1 MWDFKQMYWIIPI
14 CQDEDLSM
22 ASLTAKLIKRNC
34 SELVIALVSQTVNRH
49 TRKLLRHEV
58 DVVIISQEE
67 NSDVDVSRIDMLLLE
82 SLNFGTRSAA
92 IVIKPGVLVFQTIRQ
107 VLKTAP
113 HLWMNQGGVWMVVPI
128 RPNPTK
134 YELAVQDLVKN
145 GGKFDLEFIKCNIA
159 HRIKDEGKVY
169 RNEAVL
175 SWAQLKCYTGQD
187 FPCIQLEPDV
197 LTAMKLNTTS
207 DGVQWDAPWQNAIFN
222 QLASVLNPS
231 TSPSTS
237 LFEQNQDSWVAIVG
251 MACRFPQANSIPEFW
266 QVLSSGQNTASSPPT
281 DRLGKCTL
289 EKNMKGN
296 FLKCPVDLYD
306 AGFFRLPPTE
316 VEITDVQARLLL
328 EVSWEALEDACIN
341 PEKLR
346 NKPVGV
352 FHGSWIHDYKDIL
365 QDCQKSNKDFM
376 RKYIGNGLG
385 SAGARVSFF
394 YGFTGP
400 NIATDSACSS
410 SLIAVELACKSLQ
423 NGDCPVALASGS
435 NIILQM
441 DMGQKVI
448 FSQDGKCKSFDSKAD
463 GYGRG
468 EGVAVLVLKRYADAL
483 RDGDPIHGIILG
495 SASTQEGMS
504 PSIGTPTVKNERA
517 TLEMALE
524 SAQLSPLDVDYVEAH
539 ATGTKVGD
547 PIEAKAIVEAYSSQG
562 KERIS
567 PLLIGSVKTNIG
579 HTEACSG
586 IASLIKVLLAMKHET
601 IPATINIET
610 INPKVDFSSIP
621 GIICTEIQ
629 PWKKSSTR
637 PRIAGISN
645 FGITGT
651 DAHLLVREPPL
662 RKEAKLNFKLKTCPI
677 HILALSAK
685 TDGVLDQLSQSFIS
699 LLEDETR
706 SSTIEELTY
715 TANACRAHLLPCRR
729 AVVGRNKEELVLQL
743 RQQQIQTIAN
753 ENEEDLLNIGF
764 IFNTSLNYDDD
775 DLEQHAQLY
784 HTFPIFQIHMNYC
797 STLCERLSGFSPLSS
812 ILNRISPVLLRDRKL
827 SILSANYS
835 LYKLWESWGLAASS
849 VVGLNF
855 GEIIGAVVADQLS
868 LEHGVR
874 LIIGNG
880 EDGSNEVGRFEL
892 NSTKIT
898 TLYISGEKGELE
910 AVQGLP
916 KEHWKR
922 VCLADGDENT
932 RLSQQ
937 QLESSSTSR
946 ASGASNNFIK
956 VGQHGNCQ
964 LLSNLGKP
972 GNEVK
977 ATEEKGLGSIL
988 STLGSLYEAGYVI
1001 DWEGFYMHRPCTK
1014 VSLPHYPFQR
1024 KSYWFKYELKRQR
1037 DMEPLSSRPT
1047 LTQQQT
1053 NHPLL
1058 GSYLAPDSKIDAD
1071 LCGSQILNTFE
1082 TFLSPQEKAPY
1093 LSAHMI
1099 GTEIIFP
1106 AAAFLEL
1113 LLAAR
1118 SFQSRNKKGFPHSY
1132 ILENFHVHHPLRLL
1146 PTSQTSL
1153 RTVMT
1158 KTETDVSAWSVFAET
1173 GRTDKELNNSMWK
1186 QHATCDTSHI
1196 EPVMD
1201 EQGLHDIADIKK
1213 RALYIENGHTMFYN
1227 GIGKVGLNFGNEFK
1241 SLEEIYHQKS
1251 ETLAQVPIP
1260 QDASNYICHP
1270 LLSDAMIQCYIF
1282 HQRQLT
1288 SDTALQV
1295 PVSIG
1300 KFVCHRLLSQA
1311 ECWGFYEPK
1320 CHVYFNAEKDTV
1332 YLLDSEGYTLAT
1344 MRQLELATTTVNSI
1358 LKAAG
1363 VSINEIPEKERAM
1376 DSFETVWKPDER
1388 HQVVGSRCVKDGD
1401 FTTSPDYI
1409 SLVRSLEQR
1418 NRFTKLEKEQDDLVN
1433 RLCELFVL
1441 KAFYE
1446 MGWKPKLGQ
1455 TFNVLEL
1462 ANELEISDTF
1472 LPAFRHFISYFV
1484 DNGVLRAQSDTANLI
1499 FQIENLPE
1507 TYEKVEENIEKI
1519 SASLSSY
1526 RALKFI
1532 KSSGTSLGPCLQG
1545 KVKGQQI
1552 LFGSEDADGLTPAAQ
1567 YYKINRFYSIVAR
1580 SAPNVFLEISK
1591 NMWSSLSSLGG
1602 DENSSEKMSRPIIR
1616 ILEVGAGTG
1625 TFTKDALS
1633 LLEYE
1638 GIDFQYYFTDIS
1650 FSFLKK
1656 AETLF
1661 AEYDGKISYSTLDV
1675 EKDPLEQGFP
1685 PSYFDVVV
1693 GLDVLH
1699 ATEDLRRT
1707 LGFIQKILKTG
1718 GKLLIGETNIVIK
1731 EFDVVFGIVSGYWKF
1746 KDYDLRPT
1754 HCIISAAKWAALL
1767 RDVGFRGPS
1776 SQILS
1781 ANNNH
1786 CVVVATLSQQDL
1798 PDVEPS
1804 NEISE
1809 LGIKNWLLFHDFQED
1824 GTNFKLVS
1832 GIRRRMAELGRHVHP
1847 HFVHQLTELSS
1858 SSSGTSSFLK
1868 EITSHTEGILCLI
1881 QGEDSLAEN
1890 NCRAIL
1896 EPLLV
1901 TSKHLLGKRKTDSSI
1916 VPKVFVVTL
1925 GLWSGGEEGVQVWSP
1940 SSSTLWGFIRCIR
1953 MELPGLVS
1961 KLVDLDYPSDLNE
1974 KEKAL
1979 NCLFQELW
1987 LGDDETEVVYRQ
1999 GGRYCRRLKKIPIIS
2014 DNLLLP
2020 IPNTVCG
2027 NFSVELPQSNLLS
2040 DVSYVSKL
2048 IEDVGENEV
2057 VVEVRAAA
2065 LNFRDI
2071 FSIMK
2076 PSDRFRDLNTIGI
2089 DFSGVV
2095 TNVGR
2100 KVTGLN
2106 IGTPVFGIALK
2117 DSTITGYIQV
2127 PAQLLAVVPPTI
2139 SFREAASVPVAF
2151 LTAWYCLVNVAK
2163 ASPDQT
2169 VLIHAAS
2176 GGVGLIAIQ
2185 IAKLLGLRIV
2195 ATAGNLKKR
2204 NYLSQLG
2211 IQHVFNSRTL
2221 EYGERIKEITNGK
2234 GVDIVLNCLTGPGFK
2249 ETSLEICKVGGHFV
2263 EMSKLEIWEEG
2274 EVAERKP
2281 GVNYT
2286 IVDLPTVDPVIIFDM
2301 LKRCSA
2307 LLESGSLCPGP
2318 ITYFT
2323 ASRLVPA
2330 LQFLQK
2336 AKHIGKVVVGM
2347 PLFEPETGMWM
2358 ESLFSERST
2367 YLITGGMGAIGLAIA
2382 AWMVSRGAKYLI
2394 IMGRS
2399 PPKESAKKFIQAM
2412 EEGGARILSME
2423 GDISELNQVRK
2434 VLQDIQMDPTF
2445 PPLRGVHH
2453 CAGVL
2458 SDRMLVHQDWD
2469 NFECVMSPKVKGAY
2483 NLHTLTL
2490 DTPLEFFVVHSSMIS
2505 TLGHVGQANYA
2516 AGSAYLEALIEKRCW
2531 MGLPGMCVNWGVID
2545 AGLGEKL
2552 EINIMNPASLS
2563 SAVEALE
2570 LYFLENRSVV
2580 IGGILKFDGI
2590 LKLMPVYKDTL
2601 FEYVSE
2607 QFSENDGTLLQQHD
2621 GDGGGAAVASLVSI
2635 YFNAKGEEEKQL
2647 LITSCVKNQL
2657 SETLCISSHEV
2668 REGVQ
2673 FSRMGLD
2680 SLLSIEF
2687 YNRLQRQMGKIDLGY
2702 IDMESNGT
2710 LEQITELIR
2719 NAFECSVK

>member
-1 MWDFKQMYWIIPI
+1 MWDSKLLHWVIPI
-14 CQDEDLSM
+14 CQDEDLRM

-34 SELVIALVSQTVNRH
+34 SELVIALVSQTVSLQI
-49 TRKLLRHEV
+49 RKLLKQDV
-58 DVVIISQEE
+58 DVVIVSQEA
-67 NSDVDVSRIDMLLLE
+67 NSHVGVSQIDMLLLE
-82 SLNFGTRSAA
+82 SLNLGTRGTA
-92 IVIKPGVLVFQTIRQ
+92 IVIQPGVLVLPTILQ
-107 VLKTAP
+107 VLKTASQP
-113 HLWMNQGGVWMVVPI
+113 WVSQEGVWKVVSVC
-128 RPNPTK
+128 PNPDK
-134 YELAVQDLVKN
+134 YELAVQELVKN
-145 GGKFDLEFIKCNIA
+145 ERKFDLDFIKCNIA
-159 HRIKDEGKVY
+159 NQCKGDGY
-169 RNEAVL
+169 GNRNEAVL
-175 SWAQLKCYTGQD
+175 SWAQVKCYKGQD
-187 FPCIQLEPDV
+187 FPLIQLEPDV

-207 DGVQWDAPWQNAIFN
+207 NGGQWGAPWQNAICN
-222 QLASVLNPS
+222 QLASLLNPS
-231 TSPSTS
+231 ASPSTS
-237 LFEQNQDSWVAIVG
+237 SFEQNQDSWIAVVG

-266 QVLSSGQNTASSPPT
+266 QILSSGQNTASSPP
-281 DRLGKCTL
+281 DERLGKCTL
-289 EKNMKGN
+289 ENNVKAN
-296 FLKCPVDLYD
+296 FLKCPVDEFD
-306 AGFFRLPPTE
+306 AGFFGLPPSE
-316 VEITDVQARLLL
+316 AVLTDPQARLLL

-435 NIILQM
+435 NIVLQM
-441 DMGQKVI
+441 DMEQKVI
-448 FSQDGKCKSFDSKAD
+448 VSKDAKCKSFDSKAD
-463 GYGRG
+463 GFGRG
-468 EGVAVLVLKRYADAL
+468 EGVAVLVLKRYTDAL
-483 RDGDPIHGIILG
+483 RDGDPIHGIVVG

-504 PSIGTPTVKNERA
+504 PSIGTPTVKNEKA
-517 TLEMALE
+517 TLEMALK
-524 SAQLSPLDVDYVEAH
+524 SAKLSPLDVDYVEAH

-621 GIICTEIQ
+621 GRVCTEIQ

-662 RKEAKLNFKLKTCPI
+662 RKEAKSNFKLKTCPI

-685 TDGVLDQLSQSFIS
+685 TDGTLDQLSQSFIS

-743 RQQQIQTIAN
+743 RQQQVQTIAN
-753 ENEEDLLNIGF
+753 ENEEDMLNIGF

-812 ILNRISPVLLRDRKL
+812 ILNRTSPVLLRDKKL

-835 LYKLWESWGLAASS
+835 LYKLWESWGLGGNS

-855 GEIIGAVVADQLS
+855 GEIIGAVVTGQLS
-868 LEHGVR
+868 LEDGIR
-874 LIIGNG
+874 LIVGLAKGKGVDVSNGIGG
-880 EDGSNEVGRFEL
+880 VEL
-892 NSTKIT
+892 NSTKMK

-916 KEHWKR
+916 IEHWKR
-922 VCLADGDENT
+922 VCIADGDKNME
-932 RLSQQ
+932 LSQQ
-937 QLESSSTSR
+937 QLESWLLKSSSV
-946 ASGASNNFIK
+946 SLKSNVSIK

-964 LLSNLGKP
+964 LLNNLRKQ

-988 STLGSLYEAGYVI
+988 STLASLYEAGYII

-1037 DMEPLSSRPT
+1037 EMEPLSSRPT

-1071 LCGSQILNTFE
+1071 LSGSQVIHTFE

-1146 PTSQTSL
+1146 ASSQTSL
-1153 RTVMT
+1153 RTAMT
-1158 KTETDVSAWSVFAET
+1158 RRENEVSAWSVFAET
-1173 GRTDKELNNSMWK
+1173 DSSDKELNNSMWK

-1196 EPVMD
+1196 EPVMNEA
-1201 EQGLHDIADIKK
+1201 EQDLHDIADIKK
-1213 RALYIENGHTMFYN
+1213 RALYIENGHTMFYHEVA
-1227 GIGKVGLNFGNEFK
+1227 KVGLNFGKEFK
-1241 SLEEIYHQKS
+1241 SLEEIHHQKS
-1251 ETLAQVPIP
+1251 ETLAQVPVP
-1260 QDASNYICHP
+1260 QDAPNYICHP

-1282 HQRQLT
+1282 HHRQQT
-1288 SDTALQV
+1288 NDTALQV

-1300 KFVCHRLLSQA
+1300 KFVCYRPLSPA
-1311 ECWGFYEPK
+1311 ECFAAK
-1320 CHVYFNAEKDTV
+1320 CHVYYNEEKDTV
-1332 YLLDSEGYTLAT
+1332 HLLDSEGYTVAT
-1344 MRQLELATTTVNSI
+1344 MSQLEFATTTVSSV

-1363 VSINEIPEKERAM
+1363 VSSNEILEKDRLLEN
-1376 DSFETVWKPDER
+1376 FETVWKPDDR
-1388 HQVVGSRCVKDGD
+1388 HQTVGSRSVQDGD
-1401 FTTSPDYI
+1401 FTKSPDYI
-1409 SLVRSLEQR
+1409 SLVHSLEQR
-1418 NRFTKLEKEQDDLVN
+1418 NRFTKFEKEQDDLLN

-1472 LPAFRHFISYFV
+1472 LPAFRHFLSYFV

-1507 TYEKVEENIEKI
+1507 SYEKVEENIEKI

-1526 RALKFI
+1526 RALKFV

-1552 LFGSEDADGLTPAAQ
+1552 LFGSEDADGLTPAEQ
-1567 YYKINRFYSIVAR
+1567 YYKTNRYCSVVAR
-1580 SAPNVFLEISK
+1580 SVSPVFIEILK
-1591 NMWSSLSSLGG
+1591 HMWATLSSPCG
-1602 DENSSEKMSRPIIR
+1602 DENSSQKTSRPIIR

-1638 GIDFQYYFTDIS
+1638 GIDFHYYFTDIS

-1661 AEYDGKISYSTLDV
+1661 AKYDGKISYSTLNV

-1699 ATEDLRRT
+1699 ATEDLRKT
-1707 LGFIQKILKTG
+1707 LGFIQRILKTG
-1718 GKLLIGETNIVIK
+1718 GKIIIGETNCVVK
-1731 EFDVVFGIVSGYWKF
+1731 EGDVVFGIVSGYWRF

-1754 HCIISAAKWAALL
+1754 HCTISAAKWAALL
-1767 RDVGFRGPS
+1767 RDVGFSGPS

-1786 CVVVATLSQQDL
+1786 CVVVATLSQRD
-1798 PDVEPS
+1798 PDVGPS
-1804 NEISE
+1804 NEILE
-1809 LGIKNWLLFHDFQED
+1809 LGIKNWLLLHDFQED
-1824 GTNFKLVS
+1824 DTNFKLVS
-1832 GIRRRMAELGRHVHP
+1832 GIGRRMAELGRHVHP

-1925 GLWSGGEEGVQVWSP
+1925 GLWSGGEEGVAVWSP
-1940 SSSTLWGFIRCIR
+1940 SSSTLWGFMRCVR
-1953 MELPGLVS
+1953 VEMPWLVT
-1961 KLVDLDYPSDLNE
+1961 KLVDLDHPSDLNE
-1974 KEKAL
+1974 GKAL

-1999 GGRYCRRLKKIPIIS
+1999 GGRNGRRLKKIPVPS
-2014 DNLLLP
+2014 NNLLPP
-2020 IPNTVCG
+2020 IPTPEGG
-2027 NFSVELPQSNLLS
+2027 NYRVELPQSNLLS

-2076 PSDRFRDLNTIGI
+2076 PSERFRDMNTIGI

-2139 SFREAASVPVAF
+2139 SFREAASIPVAF

-2163 ASPDQT
+2163 ASPDQII
-2169 VLIHAAS
+2169 LIHAAS

-2249 ETSLEICKVGGHFV
+2249 ETTLEICKVGGHFV
-2263 EMSKLEIWEEG
+2263 EMSKLEIWKEG

-2286 IVDLPTVDPVIIFDM
+2286 IVDLPAVDPVIIFDM

-2347 PLFEPETGMWM
+2347 PLFEPETGMWK
-2358 ESLFSERST
+2358 ESLFNERST
-2367 YLITGGMGAIGLAIA
+2367 YLITGGKGAIGLATA
-2382 AWMVSRGAKYLI
+2382 AWMVSRGAKYLVLL
-2394 IMGRS
+2394 GRS
-2399 PPKESAKKFIQAM
+2399 PPKESAQKLIQAM
-2412 EEGGARILSME
+2412 EKGGARIRSMD

-2434 VLQDIQMDPTF
+2434 ILEDIKMDPNL

-2458 SDRMLVHQDWD
+2458 SDRMLVHQDWN
-2469 NFECVMSPKVKGAY
+2469 NFEYVMSPKVKGAY

-2490 DTPLEFFVVHSSMIS
+2490 DSPLEFFVMHSSMV
-2505 TLGHVGQANYA
+2505 TTMGHVGQSNYA

-2531 MGLPGMCVNWGVID
+2531 MGLPGMCVNWGLIK
-2545 AGLGEKL
+2545 AGLAEQVEL
-2552 EINIMNPASLS
+2552 SIMNPASLS
-2563 SAVEALE
+2563 SAVKALE

-2580 IGGILKFDGI
+2580 NGGLMKFDGI
-2590 LKLMPVYKDTL
+2590 LKLMPFFKNTF
-2601 FEYVSE
+2601 FEYINE
-2607 QFSENDGTLLQQHD
+2607 FSGNGGTLSQHD
-2621 GDGGGAAVASLVSI
+2621 GGEGAEDEKLVSI
-2635 YFNAKGEEEKQL
+2635 YFNVQGEEEKKQ
-2647 LITSCVKNQL
+2647 LITNCVKNQL
-2657 SETLCISSHEV
+2657 AETLGIASHEV
-2668 REGVQ
+2668 REKVQ

-2687 YNRLQRQMGKIDLGY
+2687 YNRLQRQMGKIDLGHV
-2702 IDMESNGT
+2702 DMESHGT
-2710 LEQITELIR
+2710 LEQITELMR
-2719 NAFECSVK
+2719 NALEGCAK